1 MPAREPEEVGT
12 SPGGIEMQF
21 RISSSV
27 AFLAITLAVPTVM
40 AAGHNQAKAPAIA
53 KDQALTAEIDA
64 FLNEYEALWDEQSPA
79 GLVALWDQSDPEPFY
94 LAEEQDEWRIGWE
107 QVMGYFDPPGESTTE
122 SIRMRFDGVQA
133 RWLSDDLAFAKFWI
147 RFDTK
152 MAFLPNAI
160 GTDAR
165 ASAIF
170 RKTEDGWRLITWA
183 ESPGSPILYVQRLYK
198 LHREEGEESP
208 MPYISKL
215 YERHTRDDFAE
226 YMQTHSKASKRD
238 E

>member
-1 MPAREPEEVGT
+1 MA
-12 SPGGIEMQF
+12 GITRGFFVM
-21 RISSSV
+21 
-27 AFLAITLAVPTVM
+27 LTLALLAPL
-40 AAGHNQAKAPAIA
+40 AQAGGHNQSQEQAIA
-53 KDQALTAEIDA
+53 KDQQLTAEIDA
-64 FLNEYEALWDEQSPA
+64 ALNDYEALWDRQNPA
-79 GLVALWDQSDPEPFY
+79 ELAEMWDRDDDQPFY

-107 QVMGYFDPPGESTTE
+107 QLMGYFDPPGESTTE

-133 RWLSDDLAFAKFWI
+133 RSLSDDLAFAKFWI

-152 MAFLPNAI
+152 MDFLPNPI

-170 RKTEDGWRLITWA
+170 RKTDDGWKLITWA

-198 LHREEGEESP
+198 LHREEGEASP
-208 MPYISKL
+208 MPYISEL
-215 YERHTRDDFAE
+215 YERHTRDDFAK
-226 YMQTHSKASKRD
+226 YMETHSKPRPA

>member
-1 MPAREPEEVGT
+1 MNSIIKLFGYLLVSLLVT
-12 SPGGIEMQF
+12 QF
-21 RISSSV
+21 
-27 AFLAITLAVPTVM
+27 AFAG
-40 AAGHNQAKAPAIA
+40 GHNQARKPAIA
-53 KDQALTAEIDA
+53 KDQILTAEIDA
-64 FLNEYEALWDEQSPA
+64 VLNEYEALWDKQDTA
-79 GLVALWDQSDPEPFY
+79 GLAALWDQNDPEPFY

-107 QVMGYFDPPGESTTE
+107 QVNDYFDPPGDSTVT

-133 RWLSDDLAFAKFWI
+133 RWLAGDLAFAKFWI

-152 MAFLPNAI
+152 MDFLPNAI

-170 RKTEDGWRLITWA
+170 RKTDDGWRLITWA

-198 LHREEGEESP
+198 QHREEGEQSP

-215 YERHTRDDFAE
+215 YERHTREDFAE
-226 YMQTHSKASKRD
+226 YMETHKTA

>member
-1 MPAREPEEVGT
+1 
-12 SPGGIEMQF
+12 MQHGP
-21 RISSSV
+21 RVIGLI
-27 AFLAITLAVPTVM
+27 LATCMACQEAW
-40 AAGHNQAKAPAIA
+40 AAGHNQAREPAVA
-53 KDQALTAEIDA
+53 KDQQLTAEIDA
-64 FLNEYEALWDEQSPA
+64 VLNKYEELWDRQDPA
-79 GLVALWDQSDPEPFY
+79 QLVELWDQDDPEPFY

-107 QVMGYFDPPGESTTE
+107 QVMGYFDPPGDSTTE

-152 MAFLPNAI
+152 MEFLPKPI

-170 RKTEDGWRLITWA
+170 RKTADGWKLITWA

-198 LHREEGEESP
+198 QHREEGEQSP
-208 MPYISKL
+208 MPYVSVL
-215 YERHTRDDFAE
+215 YERHTREDFDE
-226 YMQTHSKASKRD
+226 YMQAHSKPA
-238 E
+238 EVVE

>member
-1 MPAREPEEVGT
+1 MH
-12 SPGGIEMQF
+12 SK
-21 RISSSV
+21 V
-27 AFLAITLAVPTVM
+27 AILGYFLAGLLVTQFVFAG
-40 AAGHNQAKAPAIA
+40 GHNQARKPAIA

-64 FLNEYEALWDEQSPA
+64 VLNEYEVLWDKQDPA
-79 GLVALWDQSDPEPFY
+79 GLAALWDQNDPEPFY

-107 QVMGYFDPPGESTTE
+107 QVNDYFDPPGDSTVT

-133 RWLSDDLAFAKFWI
+133 RWLADDLAFAKFWI

-152 MAFLPNAI
+152 MDFLPNAI

-170 RKTEDGWRLITWA
+170 RKTDAGWRLITWA

-198 LHREEGEESP
+198 QHREEGEQSP

-215 YERHTRDDFAE
+215 YERHTREDFPE
-226 YMQTHSKASKRD
+226 YMETHKK
-238 E
+238 EE